1 MYRILIAGS
10 GYVGGALAS
19 RFVETGNGVFSLRRT
34 QRSQQQGVVPIVA
47 DLTVRASL
55 GSVPEELDFVF
66 YTVSSDERTDEA
78 YRKAYVIGLANLLDA
93 LNKNHQKLRRVF
105 LTSSTGVYEQQNGEW
120 VDESSPAEPTHFTGR
135 RLLEAEQLLST
146 SSRPYTIVRFGGIY
160 GPGRTRLIS
169 RILAGQATYP
179 LEESRYTNRIHRDD
193 CVGVL
198 AHLMSLP
205 SPEALYL
212 GVDNEPVTQRELY
225 HWLADRL
232 GSPPP
237 AAKVRD
243 FRERRGNKRCKNDKL
258 LATGYGFRFPDFRDG
273 YQPLLRDFCR

>member
-1 MYRILIAGS
+1 
-10 GYVGGALAS
+10 
-19 RFVETGNGVFSLRRT
+19 
-34 QRSQQQGVVPIVA
+34 VVHIVA

-66 YTVSSDERTDEA
+66 YTVSSDERTDDA
-78 YRKAYVIGLANLLDA
+78 YRKAYVIGLANLLDV
-93 LNKNHQKLRRVF
+93 LNKSHKEAKRVI

-120 VDESSPAEPTHFTGR
+120 VDESSPTEPTHFAGR
-135 RLLEAEQLLST
+135 RLLEAERLLSA
-146 SSRPYTIVRFGGIY
+146 SSLPSTIVRFGGIY
-160 GPGRTRLIS
+160 GPGRSRIIG
-169 RILAGQATYP
+169 RILAGQATYS
-179 LEESRYTNRIHRDD
+179 LDESRYTNRIHRDD

-225 HWLADRL
+225 QWLADRL

-237 AAKVRD
+237 TTKVRD
-243 FRERRGNKRCKNDKL
+243 LRTRRGNKRCKNDKL
-258 LATGYGFRFPDFRDG
+258 LATGYGFRFPNFRAG
-273 YQPLLRDFCR
+273 YQPLLKDFCR